1 MQAESEWEEDE
12 APTSEI
18 IDLVDQYH
26 RLTTQARANEA
37 TITTLKERIV
47 AEFPEEPGE
56 WTRTFG
62 DLILTLGVAENW
74 SWDEAALAVMHGAGD
89 EVPAFLSRK
98 MAVDKKKFKALT
110 DEAKKPYL
118 HALTRKPGAKKITIT
133 KPEK

>member
-62 DLILTLGVAENW
+62 DLILTLGVAESW

-89 EVPAFLSRK
+89 EVPAFLHATSTTIGQPRPISSRLAPV
-98 MAVDKKKFKALT
+98 MFATA
-110 DEAKKPYL
+110 
-118 HALTRKPGAKKITIT
+118 
-133 KPEK
+133 